1 MNIKQSDGIKIFTK
15 VLFIVK
21 KDIPKMKEEQY
32 RDWIATCSKR
42 LRTMLRH
49 CQTAQ
54 NQKTVPRWW
63 KEIFMDESALQLQ
76 DRLRRQAVEPY

>member
-15 VLFIVK
+15 VLTIVK
-21 KDIPKMKEEQY
+21 KDLPKMKEDQHK
-32 RDWIATCSKR
+32 DWVETCSKR

-54 NQKTVPRWW
+54 NQKTVTVCARRT
-63 KEIFMDESALQLQ
+63 SARSREML
-76 DRLRRQAVEPY
+76 